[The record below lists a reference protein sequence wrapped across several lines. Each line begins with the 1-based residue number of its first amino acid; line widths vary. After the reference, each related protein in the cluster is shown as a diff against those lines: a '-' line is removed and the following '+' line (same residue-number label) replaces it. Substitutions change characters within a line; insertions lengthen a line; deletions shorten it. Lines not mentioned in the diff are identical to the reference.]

1 MSAAICGCDLID
13 DMHALERAGPRPRD
27 EDLTRVSISGRTS
40 ARARTA
46 WGLIASTPEPPRAK
60 PWRHPATMP
69 SLISAMDVA
78 TYANSNARTQLLR
91 KSDDFLKQSL
101 ALARAAD

>member
-1 MSAAICGCDLID
+1 
-13 DMHALERAGPRPRD
+13 
-27 EDLTRVSISGRTS
+27 
-40 ARARTA
+40 
-46 WGLIASTPEPPRAK
+46 
-60 PWRHPATMP
+60 
-69 SLISAMDVA
+69 MDVA